1 MRLYQCLTLLLTLVL
16 PLLTAGQANRTL
28 DYARIKVRCLRVK
41 LVKDKDM
48 KKRCCI
54 AKPGKAILELLLAHQ
69 ANRGD
74 VQWTLND
81 SGAPGTLVQMSE
93 R

>member
-1 MRLYQCLTLLLTLVL
+1 MLAARQAP
-16 PLLTAGQANRTL
+16 PLFFSDFQRSFFW
-28 DYARIKVRCLRVK
+28 
-41 LVKDKDM
+41 
-48 KKRCCI
+48 CCI

>member
-1 MRLYQCLTLLLTLVL
+1 MW
-16 PLLTAGQANRTL
+16 
-28 DYARIKVRCLRVK
+28 KMK
-41 LVKDKDM
+41 LAASFDL
-48 KKRCCI
+48 RCCI